1 MKKGFLI
8 QNPDAI
14 KEKICK
20 SKLGSYMQN
29 ENISYKTGKRH
40 FQFTPKD

>member
-14 KEKICK
+14 KEKIDELDYVKVNLGPICK
-20 SKLGSYMQN
+20 MK
-29 ENISYKTGKRH
+29 I
-40 FQFTPKD
+40 